1 MTTAYSNDIAAI
13 FLHYKRPQSDGDYTK
28 RRTPRRTRPGDKAMT
43 TIDIILR
50 INDAI
55 RNGDQEDLVIL
66 GNTVAELLI
75 EDKMRDAWLALIET
89 ASDSIDGAFC

>member
-1 MTTAYSNDIAAI
+1 
-13 FLHYKRPQSDGDYTK
+13 
-28 RRTPRRTRPGDKAMT
+28 MT

-89 ASDSIDGAFC
+89 ASDSIDGAFR

>member
-1 MTTAYSNDIAAI
+1 
-13 FLHYKRPQSDGDYTK
+13 
-28 RRTPRRTRPGDKAMT
+28 MT